1 MPMPTHYS
9 GLPLLWLGIDLRSME
24 INLFKVFMKLTKLLF
39 IAAILAS
46 SSMAIAAPLISAKE
60 AALPPAAGTLATRG
74 ISRGP
79 AIKLA
84 SPEADTPVTAP
95 FDFKVNFE
103 PRGDAKID
111 PSSVKVVYMK
121 SPFVDLTPR
130 LKNAISANGIDFA
143 KADVPPGTH
152 TIRVTVKDSE
162 GRETNSVLNLVVNK

>member
-1 MPMPTHYS
+1 
-9 GLPLLWLGIDLRSME
+9 
-24 INLFKVFMKLTKLLF
+24 MKLVKVLLS
-39 IAAILAS
+39 AAVLIVTELAV
-46 SSMAIAAPLISAKE
+46 ATPLITPKE

-79 AIKLA
+79 AVKLA
-84 SPEADTPVTAP
+84 SPEADTPVVAP
-95 FDFKVNFE
+95 FDLKVTFE

-130 LKNAISANGIDFA
+130 LKNAITASGIDFA

-152 TIRVTVKDSE
+152 VIRVTVKDSE
-162 GRETNSVLNLVVNK
+162 GRETNSVLNLVVSK

>member
-1 MPMPTHYS
+1 
-9 GLPLLWLGIDLRSME
+9 
-24 INLFKVFMKLTKLLF
+24 MKLSHLLL
-39 IAAILAS
+39 AALLITAS
-46 SSMAIAAPLISAKE
+46 QWGVAASLISAKE
-60 AALPPAAGTLATRG
+60 AALPPASGALATRG

-79 AIKLA
+79 GVKLA
-84 SPEADTPVTAP
+84 SPEADTPVMAP

-130 LKNAISANGIDFA
+130 LKSAISANGIDFA

-152 TIRVTVKDSE
+152 TIRVTVKDTE

>member
-1 MPMPTHYS
+1 
-9 GLPLLWLGIDLRSME
+9 
-24 INLFKVFMKLTKLLF
+24 MKLSHVLL
-39 IAAILAS
+39 AASLVAS
-46 SSMAIAAPLISAKE
+46 AQLGVAASLISAKE

-84 SPEADTPVTAP
+84 SPEADTPVMAP
-95 FDFKVNFE
+95 FDFKVTFE
-103 PRGDAKID
+103 RGDAKID
-111 PSSVKVVYMK
+111 PGSVKVIYMK

-130 LKNAISANGIDFA
+130 LKGAISANGIDFA

-152 TIRVTVKDSE
+152 TIRVTVKDTE

>member
-1 MPMPTHYS
+1 MKFTKVVLTS
-9 GLPLLWLGIDLRSME
+9 LLL
-24 INLFKVFMKLTKLLF
+24 V
-39 IAAILAS
+39 AS
-46 SSMAIAAPLISAKE
+46 QLAIAAPLITAKE

-84 SPEADTPVTAP
+84 SPEADTPVVAP
-95 FDFKVNFE
+95 FDFKVSFE
-103 PRGDAKID
+103 PRGDARID
-111 PSSVKVVYMK
+111 TSSVKVVYMK

-152 TIRVTVKDSE
+152 TIRVSVKDSE

>member
-1 MPMPTHYS
+1 MNFT
-9 GLPLLWLGIDLRSME
+9 
-24 INLFKVFMKLTKLLF
+24 KVMFASLVL
-39 IAAILAS
+39 IASQLAIS
-46 SSMAIAAPLISAKE
+46 APLISAKE

-79 AIKLA
+79 AVKLV
-84 SPEADTPVTAP
+84 SPEADTPVVAP

-103 PRGDAKID
+103 ARGDARID
-111 PSSVKVVYMK
+111 TSSVKVVYMK

>member
-1 MPMPTHYS
+1 
-9 GLPLLWLGIDLRSME
+9 
-24 INLFKVFMKLTKLLF
+24 MKLSHILLTASLL
-39 IAAILAS
+39 AASQWGVAAS
-46 SSMAIAAPLISAKE
+46 LISAKE
-60 AALPPAAGTLATRG
+60 AALPPASGALATRG

-84 SPEADTPVTAP
+84 SPEADTPVAAP

-130 LKNAISANGIDFA
+130 LKSAISANGIDFA

-152 TIRVTVKDSE
+152 TIRVTVKDTE

>member
-1 MPMPTHYS
+1 
-9 GLPLLWLGIDLRSME
+9 
-24 INLFKVFMKLTKLLF
+24 MKLSHILLVVTLVVSAQAS
-39 IAAILAS
+39 IAAT
-46 SSMAIAAPLISAKE
+46 LISAKE
-60 AALPPAAGTLATRG
+60 AALPSAAGALATRG

-84 SPEADTPVTAP
+84 SPEADTPVVSP

-111 PSSVKVVYMK
+111 ASSVKVVYMK

-130 LKNAISANGIDFA
+130 LKNAISANGIDFV

-152 TIRVTVKDSE
+152 TIRVTVKDTE

>member
-1 MPMPTHYS
+1 
-9 GLPLLWLGIDLRSME
+9 
-24 INLFKVFMKLTKLLF
+24 MKF
-39 IAAILAS
+39 IQFTLAAALIVMMQMAS
-46 SSMAIAAPLISAKE
+46 AASLISAKE
-60 AALPPAAGTLATRG
+60 AALPPASGALATRG

-95 FDFKVNFE
+95 FDFKVSFE

-152 TIRVTVKDSE
+152 TIRVSVKDTD
-162 GRETNSVLNLVVNK
+162 GRETNSILNLVVNK

>member
-1 MPMPTHYS
+1 
-9 GLPLLWLGIDLRSME
+9 
-24 INLFKVFMKLTKLLF
+24 MKLSHILL
-39 IAAILAS
+39 AASLVAS
-46 SSMAIAAPLISAKE
+46 TQMVVAAPLISAKE
-60 AALPPAAGTLATRG
+60 AALPPAAGALATRG

-84 SPEADTPVTAP
+84 SPEADTPVAAP

-103 PRGDAKID
+103 ARGDAKID
-111 PSSVKVVYMK
+111 PTSVKVVYMK

-130 LKNAISANGIDFA
+130 LKSAISASGIDFV

-152 TIRVTVKDSE
+152 TIRVTVKDTE